1 MHSAIT
7 LKGDH
12 VILEV
17 KVVPASS
24 KNAWIAGNEEV
35 IRIKIA
41 AAPTD
46 GKANAALIKFVAQS
60 LGCRKADVVILSGEH
75 SRVKR
80 LQIPALVLKN
90 LERVI

>member
-7 LKGDH
+7 LKGDY